1 MSLEDNKAV
10 VRRLYDEVA
19 NGRNL
24 DVLDEIV
31 SEDSKDHDTFPGM
44 PDTGPEA
51 YKVPFGGSLAAF
63 PDFRMEV
70 HDLVAE
76 GDRVAARL
84 TISGT
89 HEGEF
94 AGMPPTGKRFS
105 VGHVE
110 IFEVKDGKLTH
121 RWGGP
126 DRATLMEQLG
136 LAPEM

>member
-1 MSLEDNKAV
+1 MSLEANKAV

-24 DVLDEIV
+24 DVIDEIV
-31 SEDSKDHDTFPGM
+31 SVDSEDHDSFPGM

-51 YKVPFGGSLAAF
+51 YRMVFGASLAAF
-63 PDFRMEV
+63 PDFHMEV
-70 HDLVAE
+70 HDMVAE
-76 GDRVAARL
+76 GDLVAVRM

-94 AGMPPTGKRFS
+94 AGMPATGKSFS
-105 VGHVE
+105 VSHLE
-110 IFEVKDGKLTH
+110 TFEVKDGQLTK
-121 RWGGP
+121 RWGSP

>member
-1 MSLEDNKAV
+1 MSLDDNKAV

-31 SEDSKDHDTFPGM
+31 SEDSIDNDTFPGM
-44 PDTGPEA
+44 PTRGVEA
-51 YKVPFGGSLAAF
+51 YRVVFAGSLAAF
-63 PDFRMEV
+63 PDFHMEV

-76 GDRVAARL
+76 GDRVAARM

-94 AGMPPTGKRFS
+94 AGMPPTGKTFS
-105 VGHVE
+105 VGHIE
-110 IFEVKDGKLTH
+110 IFQVEDGKLTA